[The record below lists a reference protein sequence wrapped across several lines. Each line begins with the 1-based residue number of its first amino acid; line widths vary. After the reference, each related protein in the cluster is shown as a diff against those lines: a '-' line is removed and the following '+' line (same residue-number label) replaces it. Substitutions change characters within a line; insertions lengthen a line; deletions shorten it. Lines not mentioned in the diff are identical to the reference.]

1 MRQPN
6 LFTSNSEASMPNTFA
21 KALHSKKIRDFA
33 TAGLGFVLTLAAL
46 DVAINLL
53 FPYPTDPL
61 NTSPGAMSLYF
72 DYGRSIEGKV
82 TRQLGPTDETSAP
95 IARPGWLDSHLGEGQ
110 AVKPAPGKNLLVT
123 IYGMSF
129 AAHVGEAMEKL
140 DSQLTLRI
148 IAGPSAP
155 PNFSFAAYEA
165 DRSHHAADVVLLGIL
180 ASSVKGM
187 GAMTGM
193 TWGAEVPAPYTFPK
207 YRMEQGH
214 LEAVQPQ
221 VQSLAQFRET
231 MGDRPKRD
239 AFVAQ
244 LREHDQFFDSFVFEK
259 NWLDASAIVRM
270 LRRAWAKSHQDN
282 ITSQIHTPTG
292 FNPEWDQV
300 PVLEKMVQEF
310 ARTAKQD
317 GKLPIV
323 LLFNDRGYDHHLYRL
338 LQSTLEQNQ
347 IPFVSTHEIAPATNA
362 NNFVSDGHFTGEV
375 DQRIAQKVLELVN
388 EKIDRAG
395 SLRSGLT
402 QTK

>member
-6 LFTSNSEASMPNTFA
+6 LSTSNSEASMPNVFT
-21 KALHSKKIRDFA
+21 KALYSKRVRGVA

-61 NTSPGAMSLYF
+61 NTSPGAMNLYF

-82 TRQLGPTDETSAP
+82 TRQLGATDETSAP
-95 IARPGWLDSHLGEGQ
+95 IARPGWLDSRLGEGQ
-110 AVKPAPGKNLLVT
+110 AVKPAPGEDLLVA

-129 AAHVGEAMEKL
+129 AARTGEAMEKL
-140 DSQLTLRI
+140 DSKLTLRI

-155 PNFSFAAYEA
+155 PSFSFAAYET
-165 DRSHHAADVVLLGIL
+165 DRRNHQANVVMLGIL

-207 YRMEQGH
+207 YKIEQER
-214 LEAVQPQ
+214 LETVQPQ
-221 VQSLAQFRET
+221 IKSLADLRVA

-244 LREHDQFFDSFVFEK
+244 LQEHDQFFSSFTFEK
-259 NWLDASAIVRM
+259 SWLDASAIVRM
-270 LRRAWAKSHQDN
+270 LRRALAKSHQDN
-282 ITSQIHTPTG
+282 ITSQIHTPSG
-292 FNPEWDQV
+292 FNPEWEQV

-310 ARTAKQD
+310 ATTAKQD

-323 LLFNDRGYDHHLYRL
+323 LLFNDRGYDDHLYRL
-338 LQSTLEQNQ
+338 LQPTLEQNQ
-347 IPFVSTHEIAPATNA
+347 IPFVSTHEIAPATDGS
-362 NNFVSDGHFTGEV
+362 NFVGDGHFTEAV
-375 DQRIAQKVLELVN
+375 DQRIAQKVLEIVN
-388 EKIDRAG
+388 EKIDRDK
-395 SLRSGLT
+395 SN
-402 QTK
+402 

>member
-6 LFTSNSEASMPNTFA
+6 LSTSNSEASMPNVFT
-21 KALHSKKIRDFA
+21 KALYSKRVRGVA

-61 NTSPGAMSLYF
+61 NTSPGAMNLYF

-82 TRQLGPTDETSAP
+82 TRQLGATDETSAP
-95 IARPGWLDSHLGEGQ
+95 IARPGWLDSRLGEGQ
-110 AVKPAPGKNLLVT
+110 AVKPAPGEDLLVAV
-123 IYGMSF
+123 YGMSF
-129 AAHVGEAMEKL
+129 AARTGDAMKKL
-140 DSQLTLRI
+140 DSKLMLRT

-155 PNFSFAAYEA
+155 PSFSFAAYEA
-165 DRSHHAADVVLLGIL
+165 DRRDHQANVVMLGIL

-207 YRMEQGH
+207 YRIEQER
-214 LEAVQPQ
+214 LETVQPQ
-221 VQSLAQFRET
+221 IKSLAELRVA

-244 LREHDQFFDSFVFEK
+244 LREHDQFFDSFTFEK
-259 NWLDASAIVRM
+259 SWLDASAIVRM
-270 LRRAWAKSHQDN
+270 LRRAWAKSHQDS
-282 ITSQIHTPTG
+282 ITSQIHTSSG

-310 ARTAKQD
+310 ATTAKQD

-323 LLFNDRGYDHHLYRL
+323 LLFNDRGYDDHLYRL
-338 LQSTLEQNQ
+338 LQPTLEQNQ
-347 IPFVSTHEIAPATNA
+347 IPFVSTHEIAPATDGS
-362 NNFVSDGHFTGEV
+362 NFVGDGHFIPEV
-375 DQRIAQKVLELVN
+375 DQRIAQKVLEIVN
-388 EKIDRAG
+388 EKIDRAK
-395 SLRSGLT
+395 SN
-402 QTK
+402 